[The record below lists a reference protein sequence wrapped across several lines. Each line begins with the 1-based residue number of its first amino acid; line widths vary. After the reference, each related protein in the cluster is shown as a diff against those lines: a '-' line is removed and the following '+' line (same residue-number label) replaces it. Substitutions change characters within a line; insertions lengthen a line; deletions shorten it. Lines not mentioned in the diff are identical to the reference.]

1 MNILLQTFDI
11 SPYRGSE
18 ASVSWNYVSNMS
30 RYHHIVVIY
39 GHGAEEISD
48 YLLNHELPNVTFI
61 SIPLEL
67 GNGTGFLFDIKY
79 NLRYRRWQKMAYE
92 KAKEICKTMQI
103 DVIHYL
109 NPIGFKEPSFL
120 WKIEKPYIWGPM
132 KAVDNIPIPLFPCL
146 TFSKR
151 VYALFRRVIHNSLF
165 IIHPRVRRAVER
177 ADTIFAAAPRTSEM
191 LMSIYKKPSVYL
203 PENGITKMERITPVH
218 YEGGTLKMIWIGRV
232 NDQLKGV
239 KILVE
244 ALQKTK
250 TKNWELHL
258 LGNGNLPKEWKS
270 EKIIEHGLV
279 SREEVLSIMQ
289 SSHLHIITSLAETN
303 PTVLWE
309 AMSWAVPTMTL
320 DHCGMS
326 AVVCERCGIKIQI
339 HSYRQV
345 INDIRNQIDDICRHP
360 ERIRM
365 MSEGV
370 IECSKKFMWENRI
383 NLFNSIYNELVKRN

>member
-1 MNILLQTFDI
+1 
-11 SPYRGSE
+11 
-18 ASVSWNYVSNMS
+18 
-30 RYHHIVVIY
+30 
-39 GHGAEEISD
+39 
-48 YLLNHELPNVTFI
+48 
-61 SIPLEL
+61 
-67 GNGTGFLFDIKY
+67 
-79 NLRYRRWQKMAYE
+79 
-92 KAKEICKTMQI
+92 
-103 DVIHYL
+103 
-109 NPIGFKEPSFL
+109 
-120 WKIEKPYIWGPM
+120 
-132 KAVDNIPIPLFPCL
+132 
-146 TFSKR
+146 
-151 VYALFRRVIHNSLF
+151 
-165 IIHPRVRRAVER
+165 
-177 ADTIFAAAPRTSEM
+177 
-191 LMSIYKKPSVYL
+191 
-203 PENGITKMERITPVH
+203 
-218 YEGGTLKMIWIGRV
+218 
-232 NDQLKGV
+232 
-239 KILVE
+239 
-244 ALQKTK
+244 
-250 TKNWELHL
+250 